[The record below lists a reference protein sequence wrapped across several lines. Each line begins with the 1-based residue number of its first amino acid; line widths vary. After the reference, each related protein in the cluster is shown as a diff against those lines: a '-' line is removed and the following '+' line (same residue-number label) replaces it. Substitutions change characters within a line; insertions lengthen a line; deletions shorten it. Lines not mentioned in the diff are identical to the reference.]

1 MVYYSIQKISLTASI
16 FIVLSLLT
24 YFSFFI
30 DSEAYAEYD
39 IQYIETSSFFN
50 YISMVSLDDDLKL
63 KIKDRLSTLPSN
75 SFNKNGIIE
84 QLPNENKSDS
94 SKLVVTTQVIN
105 DGGGKKKASDF
116 TTIINGKSPDPS
128 TFPGNSKGTTVTIE
142 PGKYSVSEEV
152 ILDDYSTNLSTDC
165 KGKIES
171 GDIKYCTITNTY
183 IPTPTPPPPSSSQL
197 IVTTQ
202 VINDGGG
209 KKKASDFTTII
220 NGKSPDPSTFPGN
233 SKGTTVTIEPG
244 KYSVSEEVILDDYST
259 NLSTDCKGKIESG
272 DIKYCTITN
281 TYIPTPTPPPP
292 SSSQLVVTTQVIN
305 DGGGKKKAS
314 DFTTIINGKSP
325 DPSTFPGNSKGTTVT
340 IEPGKYSVSQKKSS
354 GYSVTKSTS
363 CSGNIKSGE
372 TNVCIITN
380 TYSASNIAGTLKVI
394 TKVKNNE
401 IGTKKDSDFTV
412 TVYGKDPNP
421 STFPGNSKGV
431 DVNLKKGSYSV
442 TLDGPSKY
450 STSYSSKCL
459 GTITSGSQ
467 ITCTITSEYN
477 PDYTPGTLI
486 VITDV
491 INDNINEDTK
501 KVKPSAFTVKVK
513 GNNPSPQSFPGR
525 SGDGISVNLYPG
537 KYSVSEKG
545 PDGYNVDYSKNC
557 KGKIKADEVKVCNI
571 SNEAIYSEPV
581 TPKKNLSI
589 LDKITGFSTPSGITF
604 NPHNKL
610 VYISNSGQV
619 NSLGTVAA
627 INSTT
632 KAYDSITVV
641 GIYPQSIV
649 YNSANNFIYT
659 SNTLSNTLSVINATS
674 KLVVDTIRTG
684 TSPSSSLTAISV
696 NSINNTVYLANSADN
711 SVSVINGTSNI
722 AYYNITQT
730 AGNFFTPSSVAY
742 NYDNGNVYVANR
754 GSDKISVLDGTTYTL
769 IDEISNM
776 GIAPS
781 EIIYNSINGNIYVAN
796 MGSNSVSVINS
807 TNNTVTETVFTGSRP
822 TGITFSQNTGH
833 VYITNLLDGNISVIN
848 GFTNDLIT
856 TIPLPINSNPAGI
869 IYDDFEEELYVA
881 DINSGIVFVI
891 GSNTIM

>member
-1 MVYYSIQKISLTASI
+1 M
-16 FIVLSLLT
+16 
-24 YFSFFI
+24 
-30 DSEAYAEYD
+30 
-39 IQYIETSSFFN
+39 
-50 YISMVSLDDDLKL
+50 
-63 KIKDRLSTLPSN
+63 
-75 SFNKNGIIE
+75 
-84 QLPNENKSDS
+84 
-94 SKLVVTTQVIN
+94 
-105 DGGGKKKASDF
+105 
-116 TTIINGKSPDPS
+116 
-128 TFPGNSKGTTVTIE
+128 
-142 PGKYSVSEEV
+142 VSEEV

-165 KGKIES
+165 KGKIAS

-220 NGKSPDPSTFPGN
+220 NGKSPNPSTFPG
-233 SKGTTVTIEPG
+233 
-244 KYSVSEEVILDDYST
+244 D
-259 NLSTDCKGKIESG
+259 
-272 DIKYCTITN
+272 
-281 TYIPTPTPPPP
+281 
-292 SSSQLVVTTQVIN
+292 
-305 DGGGKKKAS
+305 
-314 DFTTIINGKSP
+314 
-325 DPSTFPGNSKGTTVT
+325 SKGTTVT

-354 GYSVTKSTS
+354 GYSVAKSNS
-363 CSGNIKSGE
+363 CSGNIKNGE

-380 TYSASNIAGTLKVI
+380 TYSASDVAGTLKVI

-401 IGTKKDSDFTV
+401 IGTKKDSDFTI
-412 TVYGKDPNP
+412 TVYGKSPNP

-442 TLDGPSKY
+442 TVDGPSKY

-459 GTITSGSQ
+459 GTIISGLQ

-525 SGDGISVNLYPG
+525 SGDGISVNLHPG

-571 SNEAIYSEPV
+571 SNEAIYSEPI
-581 TPKKNLSI
+581 TPTKTNLSV

-632 KAYDSITVV
+632 KSYDSITVV

-659 SNTLSNTLSVINATS
+659 SNTLSHTLSVINATS
-674 KLVVDTIRTG
+674 NLVVNTIHTG
-684 TSPSSSLTAISV
+684 TNPSSSLTAISV

-711 SVSVINGTSNI
+711 SVSVINGTSNT

-742 NYDNGNVYVANR
+742 NYDNGYVYVANR
-754 GSDKISVLDGTTYTL
+754 GSDKISVLDGTTYAL
-769 IDEISNM
+769 IDEISTM

-781 EIIYNSINGNIYVAN
+781 EIIYNSINGNIYVVN

-807 TNNTVTETVFTGSRP
+807 TNNTVIETVFTGSRP

-856 TIPLPINSNPAGI
+856 TILLPINSNPAGI
-869 IYDDFEEELYVA
+869 AYNNFEEELYVA
-881 DINSGIVFVI
+881 NINSGTVSVI
-891 GSNTIM
+891 GFNTIM